1 MTSTNTT
8 DFTIKSWSFC
18 NTSTEL
24 VANTDR
30 AKSRLGGAISYNIGI
45 SALPKVEAD
54 LTAEGYTVE
63 VH

>member
-1 MTSTNTT
+1 MNTST

-18 NTSTEL
+18 NTSTDL

-30 AKSRLGGAISYNIGI
+30 AKARLGGALSYNIGI